1 MIFTQR
7 KFVRH
12 ILSLRE
18 WSVHFPRFQG
28 TRKWLRAN
36 EFCFLW
42 EGICLVP
49 VQRPPRLSRSTAE
62 THRPQV
68 FMTRDPFS
76 STKTPLS
83 WGFSIAV
90 KTKQDLIGWIN
101 NWQFLKL
108 VHGFVESS
116 GISSYNYIN
125 LRMKTSLMHRKTHFF
140 DTVYFM
146 FPFLFDWNRGTGLK
160 SQESRSLLCSL
171 PSTN

>member
-1 MIFTQR
+1 MKR
-7 KFVRH
+7 
-12 ILSLRE
+12 
-18 WSVHFPRFQG
+18 RFSSFSRN
-28 TRKWLRAN
+28 TKILRAN
-36 EFCFLW
+36 EFCLFW

-49 VQRPPRLSRSTAE
+49 VRRPPRLSRSTAE

-101 NWQFLKL
+101 HWQFLKL